1 MVHEHEVHSSEGGG
15 EVNFNYLP
23 RGGGGGG
30 ESEKLR
36 KRGGSMVQGQVLKGG
51 GWHFSYLIFS
61 MFVIFTF
68 RNYFTLCKIML
79 CI

>member
-23 RGGGGGG
+23 RGGGG